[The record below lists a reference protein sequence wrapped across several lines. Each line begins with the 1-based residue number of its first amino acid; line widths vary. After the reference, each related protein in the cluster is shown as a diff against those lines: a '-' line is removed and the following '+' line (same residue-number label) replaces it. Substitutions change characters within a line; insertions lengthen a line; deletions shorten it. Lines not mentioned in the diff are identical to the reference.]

1 MFILFNLLLFI
12 FIFIFLFLRK
22 QKDYRRKNLQIKWNA
37 VGKDVVVLHQFP
49 RGLTCPSISPYVLK
63 LETFLRIHRIKYV
76 NDFEQP
82 LSEKGKCPW
91 ITFNG
96 ILL

>member
-1 MFILFNLLLFI
+1 MECCWKRCGCVTPISKGIDL
-12 FIFIFLFLRK
+12 
-22 QKDYRRKNLQIKWNA
+22 
-37 VGKDVVVLHQFP
+37 
-49 RGLTCPSISPYVLK
+49 PSISPYVLK